1 MDIVEYKG
9 FELVPVPYQFAETS
23 EWAVRVTITRHHDA
37 RGQSLEKPALPQ
49 ELSGYYGAS
58 EILSDPVWKR
68 NYRWQASRCFTG

>member
-37 RGQSLEKPALPQ
+37 RGQSLEKTCIAPGT
-49 ELSGYYGAS
+49 EW
-58 EILSDPVWKR
+58 ILWSKR
-68 NYRWQASRCFTG
+68 NT